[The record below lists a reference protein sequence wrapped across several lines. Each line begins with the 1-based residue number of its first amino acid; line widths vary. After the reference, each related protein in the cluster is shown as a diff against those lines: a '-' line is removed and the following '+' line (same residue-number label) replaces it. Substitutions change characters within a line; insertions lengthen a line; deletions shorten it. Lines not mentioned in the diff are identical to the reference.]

1 MNDYIKKLKS
11 EYSTPLP
18 ENATGKEALEWAAKE
33 NEKSKD
39 LIDKYGEA
47 SWNIH
52 SFLIEV
58 LKGNIS
64 ESHFRELVRMEID
77 KTFRDGIQ

>member
-1 MNDYIKKLKS
+1 MDDYIKKLKA

-18 ENATGKEALEWAAKE
+18 ENSTGKECLEWAQKDR
-33 NEKSKD
+33 EKSKD

-58 LKGNIS
+58 LKENIS
-64 ESHFRELVRMEID
+64 ESHFRELVRLEID
-77 KTFRDGIQ
+77 KTFRDGI